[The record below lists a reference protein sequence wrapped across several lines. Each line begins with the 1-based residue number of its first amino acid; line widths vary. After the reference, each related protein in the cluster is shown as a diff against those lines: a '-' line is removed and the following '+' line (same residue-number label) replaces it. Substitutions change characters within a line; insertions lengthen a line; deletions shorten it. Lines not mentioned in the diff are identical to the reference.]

1 MKLQRCQRF
10 YDLKISEHGL
20 VITSG
25 HLSVGDPF
33 YVWFAGIQIA
43 VAADDNSFS
52 CSAQLCFVIS
62 TLSPR
67 HLGIEDDVEI
77 LKLANHHL
85 LMC

>member
-1 MKLQRCQRF
+1 MKLQQRF
-10 YDLKISEHGL
+10 HDLKIVEDGH
-20 VITSG
+20 VVTSG
-25 HLSVGDPF
+25 DLSVGDPF
-33 YVWFAGIQIA
+33 YVWFAEIQIV

-77 LKLANHHL
+77 LKLANRHL

>member
-1 MKLQRCQRF
+1 MKLQQRF
-10 YDLKISEHGL
+10 YDLKIVEHGH
-20 VITSG
+20 VVTSG
-25 HLSVGDPF
+25 DMSVGDPF
-33 YVWFAGIQIA
+33 YVWFAGIQIV